1 MGSSSRVILVGATSL
16 IVGVYAISLKN
27 VQSNNLKTAVVQVN
41 RVQIERLT
49 DAALSLALHHIVFM
63 GGGSSAQ
70 CNWTEVA
77 ALGGTVKYKIPS
89 VKNNSATVYIT
100 VKTGDLNKNFKAVM
114 EKKQGKKG
122 YRKVHRGEWLVTSVF
137 ATK

>member
-1 MGSSSRVILVGATSL
+1 MGSSSKVILVGATSL

-27 VQSNNLKTAVVQVN
+27 VQSKNVNTAIVQVN

-63 GGGSSAQ
+63 GGGSSAV
-70 CNWTEVA
+70 CDWTQVA
-77 ALGGTVKYKIPS
+77 ALGGTVKYRIPT
-89 VKNNSATVYIT
+89 VKDCSATVFIT
-100 VKTGDLNKNFKAVM
+100 VMKDGVSKNFKAIM
-114 EKKQGKKG
+114 KKENTRKG
-122 YRKVHRGEWLVTSVF
+122 HRKVHRGEWQVTSVF

>member
-1 MGSSSRVILVGATSL
+1 MGSSSKVILVGAISL

-27 VQSNNLKTAVVQVN
+27 VQSNNLTTAVTQVN

-63 GGGSSAQ
+63 GGGSSAE
-70 CNWTEVA
+70 CDWTQVA
-77 ALGGTVKYKIPS
+77 ALGGTVKYKIPT

-100 VKTGDLNKNFKAVM
+100 VKTGNDKKQFKAIM
-114 EKKQGKKG
+114 EKKKGKKG